1 MYSNSKR
8 YTGIQKVSNAQIKT
22 PESGGISQ
30 SKNQEM
36 YSKRNPY
43 TKSQI
48 FNIPIQNQDTEII
61 SLPQNMV
68 NGEEGKSGFQNVK
81 QYSETPKKILENEFA
96 LGKPIVLRKKNIDFN
111 ATNSQIF
118 SPRQQFAVNNVINN
132 FSKLNKSVIRPE
144 TRKSLPFPL
153 SKSLISSPMST
164 IFDTSDDK
172 GGQYYHYVMK
182 VGHNSGNNM
191 PSGIKMSPTRNLF

>member
-1 MYSNSKR
+1 MPAR
-8 YTGIQKVSNAQIKT
+8 VLPTGNLNEPK
-22 PESGGISQ
+22 
-30 SKNQEM
+30 
-36 YSKRNPY
+36 
-43 TKSQI
+43 
-48 FNIPIQNQDTEII
+48 IQNVL
-61 SLPQNMV
+61 SS
-68 NGEEGKSGFQNVK
+68 NGGEGKSGFQNVK
-81 QYSETPKKILENEFA
+81 QYSETPKKILENEFE
-96 LGKPIVLRKKNIDFN
+96 LGKPIVYEKNIDFN
-111 ATNSQIF
+111 MTNSQIF

-132 FSKLNKSVIRPE
+132 FSKINKSVIIPE

-191 PSGIKMSPTRNLF
+191 PSGIKMPSTGNLFKLLNETGKIYK